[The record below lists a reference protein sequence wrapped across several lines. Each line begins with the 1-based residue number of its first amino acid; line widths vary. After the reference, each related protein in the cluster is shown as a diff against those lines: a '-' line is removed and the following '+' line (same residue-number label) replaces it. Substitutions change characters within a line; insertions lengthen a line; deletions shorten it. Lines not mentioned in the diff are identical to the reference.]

1 MLYAMVALGVYI
13 VFTAN
18 EKLEKVVDI
27 LVYVVSCSTIR
38 VCLFF
43 FLVVSTLYLIV
54 YAKQLRTLAN
64 LAACHVSHVMAE
76 DNLLCPNGLSEREK
90 YIYIT
95 PSA

>member
-1 MLYAMVALGVYI
+1 MAGPSQYFVAWGVLSMLYAMVALGVYI

-43 FLVVSTLYLIV
+43 FLVVSTLYLIGRSF
-54 YAKQLRTLAN
+54 L
-64 LAACHVSHVMAE
+64 
-76 DNLLCPNGLSEREK
+76 
-90 YIYIT
+90 
-95 PSA
+95 